1 MARIAFLGLGTMG
14 RGMVSNLVKAGHDV
28 VTWNRTTGGVEAESL
43 GARGAASIA
52 EAVSSA
58 EIVMYCLADD
68 AAVHAVVFD
77 GDLAAAVETDATVI
91 DLSTVSPEASEK
103 EQRHFAERGISF
115 LDAPVFGSKGE
126 AESGG
131 LWVVAGGDR
140 DAFDRVRTALDAIAE
155 SVHYMGAAGSGVRMK
170 LVGNLVVASQLLA
183 LGEALSLAHK
193 AGLDL
198 KAVLG
203 VLAVTDFRS
212 PIFDGVGAAVLA
224 ADYSPA
230 FALHLMQKDAGLI
243 QRFAGDLHTPVTGV
257 DAARVF
263 IDRAMESGW
272 GNENASALI
281 KAIAE
286 SAGVDLRSS

>member
-1 MARIAFLGLGTMG
+1 MARVAFLGLGTMG
-14 RGMVSNLVKAGHDV
+14 RGMVSNLVAAGHSV
-28 VTWNRTTGGVEAESL
+28 VTWNRTRGSVEAESL
-43 GARGAASIA
+43 GARSASSIS
-52 EAVSSA
+52 EAVSGA

-68 AAVHAVVFD
+68 DAVRAVVID
-77 GDLAAAVETDATVI
+77 GDLATAVDSTATVI
-91 DLSTVSPEASEK
+91 DLSTISPEASE
-103 EQRHFAERGISF
+103 EERLRFSDRGISF

-140 DAFDRVRTALDAIAE
+140 DVFDRVRAVLSAIAE
-155 SVHYMGAAGSGVRMK
+155 SVHYMGGAGSGVRMK
-170 LVGNLVVASQLLA
+170 LVGNLLVASQLLA
-183 LGEALSLAHK
+183 LGEALSLARS

-203 VLAVTDFRS
+203 VVAVTDFRS

-224 ADYSPA
+224 GDYSPS

-243 QRFAGDLHTPVTGV
+243 QGFAGDLGAPVTAV
-257 DAARVF
+257 DAARVY
-263 IDRAMESGW
+263 IDRAIESGW

-281 KAIAE
+281 KSISK
-286 SAGVDLRSS
+286 SAGVDLASS